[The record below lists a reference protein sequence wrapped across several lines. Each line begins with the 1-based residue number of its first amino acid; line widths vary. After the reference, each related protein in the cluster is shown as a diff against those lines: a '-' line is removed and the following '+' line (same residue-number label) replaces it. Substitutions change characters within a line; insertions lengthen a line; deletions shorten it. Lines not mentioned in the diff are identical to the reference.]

1 LSEAFTV
8 IKPPQ
13 KEILVLHHDRTL
25 AAKITPA
32 DNINEA
38 WVEQRQNGDS
48 SLSFTL
54 PLASGKWA
62 DIQDPQNILV
72 VDGREYTMLS
82 DDAVTVERTEDNK
95 LSVKVS
101 APEMQYLLG
110 KRYVTAYNST
120 TGYDHIDLHMVVVL
134 SAGNL
139 GLTVNGE
146 SVDITRFSKGSAGYA
161 LEAILYGTG
170 WTVGEVDV
178 DGTHDLETDKYSVLE
193 NINQIQSIWGGI
205 LVWDSVGK
213 TVSLRDEV
221 KWQPYSAFQIRYGKN
236 LQSIAKNVSN
246 AIVSRMYPY
255 GENNLNIASVNG
267 GKEYIENFSYASEVY
282 ESIVLNNDIKDA
294 QELKDWAEKEL
305 AKVCKPQESYTTAIL
320 DLRQLAEHRHE
331 TFSVGDMADIIDED
345 VVGEKIIRKRIVYH
359 RYNVFQPHLSEF
371 ELGDETETLED
382 LISRAITAAQVVTN
396 SFTAT
401 SRMSGSQILPGTAP
415 ASPASSVNAGIAT
428 DANGFLVGSG
438 GVVTARNDALTANS
452 VSSTFTTSDGKT
464 VTVINGQI
472 MKIE

>member
-1 LSEAFTV
+1 MPFYNHRSLYNNREYFDRPYELSGESFRDSAHTDDSFAVGKPHEYADAIGLSDIGTVGKPKQSIDDIQFTDTFGKDRLLPYSDRIRLSEAFTV

-13 KEILVLHHDRTL
+13 KEILVLHHGRTL

-82 DDAVTVERTEDNK
+82 DDVVTVERTEDNK
-95 LSVKVS
+95 LGVKVS

-120 TGYDHIDLHMVVVL
+120 TGYDHIDIHMVIVL

-146 SVDITRFSKGSAGYA
+146 SVTITRFAIGSAGYA

-178 DGTHDLETDKYSVLE
+178 EGAHDLETDKYSVLE
-193 NINQIQSIWGGI
+193 NINQIQSVWGGI
-205 LVWDSVGK
+205 LIWDSV
-213 TVSLRDEV
+213 
-221 KWQPYSAFQIRYGKN
+221 A
-236 LQSIAKNVSN
+236 
-246 AIVSRMYPY
+246 
-255 GENNLNIASVNG
+255 
-267 GKEYIENFSYASEVY
+267 
-282 ESIVLNNDIKDA
+282 
-294 QELKDWAEKEL
+294 
-305 AKVCKPQESYTTAIL
+305 
-320 DLRQLAEHRHE
+320 
-331 TFSVGDMADIIDED
+331 
-345 VVGEKIIRKRIVYH
+345 
-359 RYNVFQPHLSEF
+359 
-371 ELGDETETLED
+371 
-382 LISRAITAAQVVTN
+382 
-396 SFTAT
+396 
-401 SRMSGSQILPGTAP
+401 
-415 ASPASSVNAGIAT
+415 
-428 DANGFLVGSG
+428 
-438 GVVTARNDALTANS
+438 
-452 VSSTFTTSDGKT
+452 
-464 VTVINGQI
+464 
-472 MKIE
+472 